1 MIIQVTE
8 TISDGDCQRLM
19 MLYDQHAHL
28 SAIKD
33 QTGHPVVYWSQFRD
47 APGAD
52 EIVPRLVRAC
62 WSYISSA
69 STFVDPLYPETV
81 VLAALPRGG
90 CHSSH
95 ADNCRQNEEGEWVP
109 NHTPQRDA
117 SAIYYLNDDFEG
129 GEIVFS
135 REKVVVK
142 PRQGLLLVF
151 PSDGGHVHEVLA
163 VREGIRYTMPIWF
176 TKEKVQALTQFSPR

>member
-1 MIIQVTE
+1 MSSQLVNKRECGANQLWKGLIVWSRRGLVAYRSRSIDDRNALMIIQVTE
-8 TISDGDCQRLM
+8 TINDGDCQRLM
-19 MLYDQHAHL
+19 MLYDQHAHF

-33 QTGHPVVYWSQFRD
+33 QTGHPVVYWNQFRD

-62 WSYISSA
+62 LSYISSA

-81 VLAALPRGG
+81 VIAALPRGG
-90 CHSSH
+90 CHSPH
-95 ADNCRQNEEGEWVP
+95 ADNCRQNEEGDWVP

-135 REKVVVK
+135 REKVVV
-142 PRQGLLLVF
+142 
-151 PSDGGHVHEVLA
+151 
-163 VREGIRYTMPIWF
+163 
-176 TKEKVQALTQFSPR
+176 